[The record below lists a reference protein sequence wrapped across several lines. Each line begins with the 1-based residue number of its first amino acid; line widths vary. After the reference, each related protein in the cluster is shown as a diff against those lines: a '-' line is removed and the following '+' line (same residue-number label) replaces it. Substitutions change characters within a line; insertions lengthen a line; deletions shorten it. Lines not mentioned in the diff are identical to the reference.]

1 MQVGHGRNDGVDD
14 CDHGQYPHDH
24 GTVPSRNDLCVV
36 EEAADDKQR
45 RTADDRPRGGADTI
59 LICVLTGLSGAVTGF
74 VFAGQFALAG
84 VAYAALVLGGVLG
97 WLARGAVA

>member
-1 MQVGHGRNDGVDD
+1 MQVGHGRKDGVDD
-14 CDHGQYPHDH
+14 CDHGQYPRDH
-24 GTVPSRNDLCVV
+24 RIVLSRDDLCAAG
-36 EEAADDKQR
+36 EAADDKQR
-45 RTADDRPRGGADTI
+45 RTANDRARGGADTI
-59 LICVLTGLSGAVTGF
+59 LICVLTALSGAVTGF